1 MRKLEKSVI
10 VDGVR
15 YLLKLTF
22 DIDDFIGDGIFNL
35 EVYNNK
41 GGRELAIPIASSRGL
56 PEKWWIEAK
65 EVFKSER
72 Y

>member
-1 MRKLEKSVI
+1 MNRLKKFI
-10 VDGVR
+10 MVDGAK

-35 EVYNNK
+35 EVYDDK
-41 GGRELAIPIASSRGL
+41 GGRELEMPFASSRGL
-56 PEKWWIEAK
+56 PQKWWIEAK
-65 EVFKSER
+65 EVFKSVR

>member
-1 MRKLEKSVI
+1 MSKLKKSITVN
-10 VDGVR
+10 GAR

-35 EVYNNK
+35 EVYNSK
-41 GGRELAIPIASSRGL
+41 GGRELEMPFASSRGL
-56 PEKWWIEAK
+56 SQKWWTEVR
-65 EVFKSER
+65 EVFKSVR

>member
-1 MRKLEKSVI
+1 MRELEKFII
-10 VDGVR
+10 VHGAK

-22 DIDDFIGDGIFNL
+22 DINDFVGDGVFNL

-41 GGRELAIPIASSRGL
+41 EERELETPFASSRGL
-56 PEKWWIEAK
+56 SQKWWIEAK
-65 EVFKSER
+65 EVLKSVK